1 MFHNQAKQKGNLLI
15 MSIIVMVVIG
25 YLSLNLLKVET
36 SNHDTVSK
44 EVLGTQA
51 WFLAHSGAEW
61 GLVQLFPLGQAE
73 ADDSICDEKEP
84 LREHFPDMLLDNS
97 GCRTAPQVTCKKTE
111 ASYHG
116 ETIQYFQIKS
126 TATCGSGINEV
137 TRIQEV
143 WAKGILL

>member
-1 MFHNQAKQKGNLLI
+1 MYHNQGKQKGNLLI
-15 MSIIVMVVIG
+15 MSIVVMVVVG

-61 GLVQLFPLGQAE
+61 GLVQLFPLGMSG
-73 ADDSICDEKEP
+73 ADDSICDGNTIYRPSVKLE
-84 LREHFPDMLLDNS
+84 NS
-97 GCRTAPQVTCKKTE
+97 GCNNNPSVMCEKTE
-111 ASYHG
+111 ITYHG
-116 ETIQYFQIKS
+116 ETIQYFQITS
-126 TATCGSGINEV
+126 TATCGSGINAV

-143 WAKGILL
+143 WAKEISQ